1 MKIRMAK
8 ANNIILTTSFSGFV
22 MLPPFNE
29 DKDLENEIDDHIN
42 LYKDPWNRFYKIVIE
57 SQVRSKNEGTRWKI
71 NQNPIFTR

>member
-1 MKIRMAK
+1 
-8 ANNIILTTSFSGFV
+8 

-57 SQVRSKNEGTRWKI
+57 SQVPRSKNEGTRWKI
-71 NQNPIFTR
+71 NQKPNIHKVKISPLGQVSV